1 MTYPSPTYR
10 PSWPRRTAL
19 ALLIAPLLAGSLPA
33 RAESA
38 TDYPS
43 KPIQIVFPWS
53 PGSDELVRVLAT
65 DLTARL
71 GQPVLIDYRPGAA
84 TSIGAAHVAKAPA
97 DGYTLLYGSSTT
109 FAINPS
115 AYVRLPYDPARDF
128 APITRLT
135 SSPFFVFASPKLP
148 VNSLVEL
155 LALAKKRPGEISYAT
170 PGIGSVP
177 HLSIERLAQ
186 QTGVKLNH
194 VPYKGNGQLMT
205 DVVGG
210 HVDFSFS
217 VHAQPFIQD
226 KRVKGLAF
234 TGAQRSAALPDL
246 PTVSE
251 TGVGPYTSSVWF
263 GLVAPAGTPP
273 AIVKKLN
280 EAVREAMAQ
289 PAFKARFAAQ
299 GIDLSPSTPEEFAAQ
314 IRNEIPV
321 WREAVRLAGVTPVN

>member
-1 MTYPSPTYR
+1 MTSPST
-10 PSWPRRTAL
+10 SRRIFRRSAL
-19 ALLIAPLLAGSLPA
+19 ALLFSSLALTSLVA
-33 RAESA
+33 KAESA
-38 TDYPS
+38 ADYPS

-53 PGSDELVRVLAT
+53 PGSDELLRVLAAELST
-65 DLTARL
+65 RFK
-71 GQPVLIDYRPGAA
+71 QPVILDFRPGAA
-84 TSIGAAHVAKAPA
+84 TSIGAAHVARAPA

-115 AYVRLPYDPARDF
+115 AYARLPYDPARDF
-128 APITRLT
+128 APISRLT
-135 SSPFFVFASPKLP
+135 SSPFFVFSSPKLN
-148 VNSLVEL
+148 VNSLGEL
-155 LALAKKRPGEISYAT
+155 MALAKKRPGEISYAT

-186 QTGVKLNH
+186 QAGIKLIH

-205 DVVGG
+205 DVAGG

-217 VHAQPFIQD
+217 IHAYPFIQD
-226 KRVKGLAF
+226 QRVKGLAF
-234 TGAQRSAALPDL
+234 TGAQRSPALPDL

-251 TGVGPYTSSVWF
+251 AGIGNYTSSVWF

-280 EAVREAMAQ
+280 DAVRDVLAQ
-289 PAFKARFAAQ
+289 PAFKAKFAGQ

-314 IRNEIPV
+314 IRTEIPQ
-321 WREAVRLAGVTPVN
+321 WRDAVRLAGVTPVN

>member
-1 MTYPSPTYR
+1 MTTFPFLK
-10 PSWPRRTAL
+10 RTAFAWL
-19 ALLIAPLLAGSLPA
+19 FAHAALGSLSA
-33 RAESA
+33 QAESA
-38 TDYPS
+38 SDYPS

-53 PGSDELVRVLAT
+53 PGSDELLRVLAA
-65 DLTARL
+65 DLSTRL
-71 GQPVLIDYRPGAA
+71 KQPVIVDFRPGAA
-84 TSIGAAHVAKAPA
+84 TSIGAAYVAKAPA

-115 AYVRLPYDPARDF
+115 AYAKLPYDPARDF
-128 APITRLT
+128 APISRLT
-135 SSPFFVFASPKLP
+135 SSPFFVFSSPKLP
-148 VNSLVEL
+148 VNTLGEL

-186 QTGVKLNH
+186 QAGVKLIH

-205 DVVGG
+205 DVAGG

-217 VHAQPFIQD
+217 IHAFPFIHDQ
-226 KRVKGLAF
+226 RVKGLAF
-234 TGAQRSAALPDL
+234 TGAQRSPALPDL

-251 TGVGPYTSSVWF
+251 AAVSNYVSSVWF
-263 GLVAPAGTPP
+263 GLVAPAATPP

-280 EAVREAMAQ
+280 EAVRDILAQ
-289 PAFKARFAAQ
+289 PAFKARFAGQ
-299 GIDLSPSTPEEFAAQ
+299 GIDLSPSTPEEFALQ

-321 WREAVRLAGVTPVN
+321 WREAVRSAGVTPMN